1 MLAQLDQQIIGSLV
15 TQPEINEKLD
25 ELAELVENQVLVA
38 LVLVFL
44 LLVHLTLLL
53 ALLGV
58 GLEHAFKRLE
68 SLREE
73 AAPSTR
79 GTCIPIGRGV
89 IKILAV
95 VLLLLMLFSLLP
107 FGCVLNLDCDYF
119 NNTFT
124 PVMSISMPNAMI
136 I

>member
-15 TQPEINEKLD
+15 TQPEIDEKLD

-68 SLREE
+68 SLGEE

-79 GTCIPIGRGV
+79 GTCI
-89 IKILAV
+89 L
-95 VLLLLMLFSLLP
+95 
-107 FGCVLNLDCDYF
+107 
-119 NNTFT
+119 
-124 PVMSISMPNAMI
+124 
-136 I
+136 